1 MKFFEVRIIFIGIK
15 FISRSWLVKCT
26 FILMKTN
33 ADGFY
38 YWSTC
43 YTSIFFKNWYM
54 YFNVWLI
61 SFIEFSYTNV
71 SKTCIW
77 EEKRSILQKFV
88 DEKFNCIIILLFLRW
103 SYTLDFQYGFFHPFN
118 SNLWEKT
125 ILHTS
130 VYSWPMV
137 FTRNMLLDNALD
149 LMIL

>member
-1 MKFFEVRIIFIGIK
+1 
-15 FISRSWLVKCT
+15 
-26 FILMKTN
+26 MKTN

-43 YTSIFFKNWYM
+43 YTSIFFKKLIHVLQCLTNQFYWIFLYKCVK
-54 YFNVWLI
+54 NVHMRRKK
-61 SFIEFSYTNV
+61 FF
-71 SKTCIW
+71 
-77 EEKRSILQKFV
+77 LQEFV

-118 SNLWEKT
+118 SNLSEKT

-137 FTRNMLLDNALD
+137 FTRNTLLDNALD
-149 LMIL
+149 LLILKLWRSIITALATSIFSCMFLVE